1 MSGRMPAHLLV
12 SALVRRVQ
20 AAGGFAY
27 VLQRG
32 DADAGA
38 ILVECS
44 DKGQRQML
52 LEQARDMAGRAHW
65 REMPL
70 HQDEAAHAE
79 MLAKRR
85 RADPDIWIIE
95 LDIAD
100 AGRFAAEILSEA

>member
-1 MSGRMPAHLLV
+1 MSARMPAHLLV
-12 SALVRRVQ
+12 AALVRRVQ

-27 VLQRG
+27 ILQRG

-38 ILVECS
+38 ILIECS
-44 DKGQRQML
+44 DRGQRQML
-52 LEQARDMAGRAHW
+52 LEQARDMAGQQIW
-65 REMPL
+65 REMPMAA
-70 HQDEAAHAE
+70 DGAAHAE

-100 AGRFAAEILSEA
+100 AGRFAAEILSAA